1 MKQEIEY
8 RCPTAE
14 ELHRMLENCEKMDY
28 WEQIGELCEKYEYPT
43 ILEWKEKADKYDE
56 IMAKR
61 KKASEKSK
69 ASLMKNMTAEERR
82 ERAIK
87 ANKASQEKR
96 RKK

>member
-14 ELHRMLENCEKMDY
+14 ELHRMLENCEKSLDVNRINVDIDWFY
-28 WEQIGELCEKYEYPT
+28 ELR
-43 ILEWKEKADKYDE
+43 EKADKYDE

-69 ASLMKNMTAEERR
+69 ASLMKNMTAEERKA
-82 ERAIK
+82 RALK
-87 ANKASQEKR
+87 AIQAR
-96 RKK
+96 WGKK

>member
-14 ELHRMLENCEKMDY
+14 ELNRMLENCEKSLDVNRINVDIDWFY
-28 WEQIGELCEKYEYPT
+28 ELR
-43 ILEWKEKADKYDE
+43 EKAEKYDE

-69 ASLMKNMTAEERR
+69 ASLMKNMTAEERKAR
-82 ERAIK
+82 SLKAIQARWGK
-87 ANKASQEKR
+87 
-96 RKK
+96 